1 MLVLVTGHAF
11 VKRKEWSG
19 VTLKIQTIFI
29 MQTAYYLGTISE
41 ML

>member
-19 VTLKIQTIFI
+19 VTLKIQDTSNI
-29 MQTAYYLGTISE
+29 YYADGLLFGYD
-41 ML
+41 